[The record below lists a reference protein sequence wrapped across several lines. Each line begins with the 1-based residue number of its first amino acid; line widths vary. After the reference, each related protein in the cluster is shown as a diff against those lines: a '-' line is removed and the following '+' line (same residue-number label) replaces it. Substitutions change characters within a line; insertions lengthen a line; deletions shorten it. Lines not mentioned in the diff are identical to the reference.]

1 MEHAIILS
9 AGHPEEQPGH
19 KIYRPNGQTRPEL
32 CRMRMRTGVRPHV
45 KVACP
50 IGSCQIRKSIVDFP
64 APSVL
69 IRLHLKWGG
78 QAHGAQG
85 DSDCLYRRTIFE
97 AHSFFWCFA
106 AGVDVLQSRA
116 VVYSTVRYST
126 SRVHLL

>member
-1 MEHAIILS
+1 
-9 AGHPEEQPGH
+9 
-19 KIYRPNGQTRPEL
+19 
-32 CRMRMRTGVRPHV
+32 V

-50 IGSCQIRKSIVDFP
+50 ISSYQIRQSIVDF
-64 APSVL
+64 
-69 IRLHLKWGG
+69 HLKWDG

-116 VVYSTVRYST
+116 VVYIFCEGKACAWGWEAFMADGRPPALIEAL
-126 SRVHLL
+126 RNRACFPLGPQ